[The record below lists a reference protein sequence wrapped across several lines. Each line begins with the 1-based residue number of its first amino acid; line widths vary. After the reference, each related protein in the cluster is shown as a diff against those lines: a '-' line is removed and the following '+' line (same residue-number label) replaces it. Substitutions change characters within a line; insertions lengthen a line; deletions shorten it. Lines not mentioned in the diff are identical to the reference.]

1 MKEPRF
7 SASSTLTSEGDVRS
21 SGIYRKRASTT
32 LQLPYA
38 GYYINLERS
47 ASRRASVEGQLRALG
62 LARSYSRFAAVEGR
76 DAAAVAGSI
85 TSGEYGCF
93 ASHAQLLSAAAAG
106 TRHVHVLEDD
116 VLLSPELVLVMGSL
130 VNRGVLDSF
139 DLIFTD
145 TFVPLDPAH
154 IRSYEQA
161 YRRGKP
167 PGPQEA
173 FLPEVSLIDLK
184 GVYWAC
190 TSSYVA
196 AQRSLKRIAALL
208 NDALR
213 AGPSEPVDLYLR
225 HLVNNG
231 ELKAA
236 VCLPFLTSIDLA
248 LDLDTTISRGAVGG
262 PDLSRLACNI
272 VRHSYFVRPDLEAIR
287 QITEQFF
294 PVGVRTTRRET
305 IARMLDF
312 AMFGE
317 YWTSF

>member
-1 MKEPRF
+1 
-7 SASSTLTSEGDVRS
+7 LH
-21 SGIYRKRASTT
+21 
-32 LQLPYA
+32 LPYA
-38 GYYINLERS
+38 GYYINLDRS

-62 LARSYSRFAAVEGR
+62 LERTYSRFAAVEGR

-93 ASHAQLLSAAAAG
+93 ASHAQLLSAAAVG
-106 TRHVHVLEDD
+106 TRHVHVLED
-116 VLLSPELVLVMGSL
+116 VS
-130 VNRGVLDSF
+130 RGVLDSF

-145 TFVPLDPAH
+145 TFVPLDSAH
-154 IRSYEQA
+154 IRCYEQA
-161 YRRGKP
+161 YRRHKP
-167 PGPQEA
+167 LGSQDA
-173 FLPEVSLIDLK
+173 LLREVSLIDLK

-196 AQRSLKRIAALL
+196 GQRSLKRIAALL

-248 LDLDTTISRGAVGG
+248 LDLDTTISRGAVA
-262 PDLSRLACNI
+262 PDLSRLACNL

-287 QITEQFF
+287 RMTEQFF
-294 PVGVRTTRRET
+294 PRGVGTARGET
-305 IARMLDF
+305 IARMFNF
-312 AMFGE
+312 AAFGE
-317 YWTSF
+317 SRTSFWGSSGLPAREFPRV

>member
-1 MKEPRF
+1 
-7 SASSTLTSEGDVRS
+7 LH
-21 SGIYRKRASTT
+21 
-32 LQLPYA
+32 LPYA
-38 GYYINLERS
+38 GYYINLDRS

-62 LARSYSRFAAVEGR
+62 LERTYSRFAAVEGR
-76 DAAAVAGSI
+76 AAAAVAGSI

-93 ASHAQLLSAAAAG
+93 ASHAQLLSAAAVG

-116 VLLSPELVLVMGSL
+116 VLLSPELLSVMGSL
-130 VNRGVLDSF
+130 VSRGVLDSF

-145 TFVPLDPAH
+145 TFVPLDSAH
-154 IRSYEQA
+154 IRCYEQA
-161 YRRGKP
+161 YRRHKP
-167 PGPQEA
+167 LGSQDP
-173 FLPEVSLIDLK
+173 LLREVSLIDLK

-196 AQRSLKRIAALL
+196 GQRSLKRIAALL

-225 HLVNNG
+225 RLVNNG

-248 LDLDTTISRGAVGG
+248 LDLDTTISRGAVA
-262 PDLSRLACNI
+262 PDLSRLACNL

-287 QITEQFF
+287 RMTEKFF
-294 PVGVRTTRRET
+294 PVGVGTARGET
-305 IARMLDF
+305 IARMFNF
-312 AMFGE
+312 AAFGE
-317 YWTSF
+317 SRTSFWGSSGLPARELRRV

>member
-1 MKEPRF
+1 MH
-7 SASSTLTSEGDVRS
+7 
-21 SGIYRKRASTT
+21 
-32 LQLPYA
+32 LPYA
-38 GYYINLERS
+38 GYYINLDRS

-62 LARSYSRFAAVEGR
+62 LERTYSRFAAVEGR

-93 ASHAQLLSAAAAG
+93 ASHAQLLSAAAVG
-106 TRHVHVLEDD
+106 TRHVHVVEDD
-116 VLLSPELVLVMGSL
+116 VLLSPELPSVMGSL
-130 VNRGVLDSF
+130 VSRGVLDSF

-145 TFVPLDPAH
+145 TFVPLEPAH

-161 YRRGKP
+161 YRRRKP
-167 PGPQEA
+167 LGSHEA
-173 FLPEVSLIDLK
+173 FLREVSLIDLK

-196 AQRSLKRIAALL
+196 ARRSLRRIAALL

-213 AGPSEPVDLYLR
+213 AGPSAPVDLYLR

-236 VCLPFLTSIDLA
+236 VCLPFVTSIDLA
-248 LDLDTTISRGAVGG
+248 LDLDTTISRGAVG

-287 QITEQFF
+287 RMTEQFF
-294 PVGVRTTRRET
+294 PVGVGTARGAT

-312 AMFGE
+312 AVFGE
-317 YWTSF
+317 YRMSF

>member
-1 MKEPRF
+1 MPVLANVLRPR
-7 SASSTLTSEGDVRS
+7 ATLNPSISE
-21 SGIYRKRASTT
+21 RANAT

-62 LARSYSRFAAVEGR
+62 LERTYSRFAAVEGR
-76 DAAAVAGSI
+76 DAAGVAGSI
-85 TSGEYGCF
+85 ASGEYGCF
-93 ASHAQLLSAAAAG
+93 ASHAQLLSAAAVG

-116 VLLSPELVLVMGSL
+116 VLLSPELPLLIGTLVT
-130 VNRGVLDSF
+130 RGALDSF

-145 TFVPLDPAH
+145 TFVPLDPPH
-154 IRSYEQA
+154 IRFYEQA
-161 YRRGKP
+161 YRGREPLGRQP
-167 PGPQEA
+167 ALLQEA
-173 FLPEVSLIDLK
+173 TVIDLK

-213 AGPSEPVDLYLR
+213 AGPSEPVDIYLR

-236 VCLPFLTSIDLA
+236 VCLPFVTSIDLA
-248 LDLDTTISRGAVGG
+248 LDLDTTISRGAVG
-262 PDLSRLACNI
+262 PDLTRLACNI

-287 QITEQFF
+287 RITEQFF
-294 PVGVRTTRRET
+294 PVGVRTARGET
-305 IARMLDF
+305 IARMLEF
-312 AMFGE
+312 AVFGE
-317 YWTSF
+317 YRTSF